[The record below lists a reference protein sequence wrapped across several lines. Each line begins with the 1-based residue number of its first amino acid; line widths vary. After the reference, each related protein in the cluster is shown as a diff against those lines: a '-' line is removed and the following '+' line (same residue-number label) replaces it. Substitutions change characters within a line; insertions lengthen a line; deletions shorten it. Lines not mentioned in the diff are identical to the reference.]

1 MTLISGED
9 LRDMDQPP
17 DSLLDRLRRDGS
29 RQDWERF
36 VDHYGPLLEFWA
48 RQLLPPDDAAD
59 LIQEVLLRVLQNFRT
74 FTGEGNRS
82 FLAWLRAVMR
92 NRWRDLRRRAAIQPC
107 TADSAILE
115 AVAEADDLAVQITTE
130 DRDFLNG
137 RALQIMQTD
146 FEPTTWRACWE
157 RVVADRHAV
166 EVAAE
171 LGVSVEVVYSAT
183 YRVIRR
189 LRSEL
194 AGAWG

>member
-1 MTLISGED
+1 
-9 LRDMDQPP
+9 MDQPP
-17 DSLLDRLRRDGS
+17 DRLLDRLRRGGS

-36 VDHYGPLLEFWA
+36 VNLYRPLLEFWA
-48 RQLLPPDDAAD
+48 RRLLPPDDAAD
-59 LIQEVLLRVLQNFRT
+59 LLQDVLLRVIQRLPS
-74 FTGEGNRS
+74 FTGAEDRC
-82 FLAWLRAVMR
+82 FLAWLRAVML
-92 NRWRDLRRRAAIQPC
+92 NRWRDLKRRAAVQPC
-107 TADSAILE
+107 PADSAALE
-115 AVAEADDLAVQITTE
+115 AVAGEDDLAVVIRTE
-130 DRDFLNG
+130 DRGFLIR

-157 RVVADRHAV
+157 SVVADRPAA

-171 LGVSVEVVYSAT
+171 LGVGVEVVYAAT

>member
-1 MTLISGED
+1 
-9 LRDMDQPP
+9 MDQPP
-17 DSLLDRLRRDGS
+17 DSLLDRLRREGS

-36 VDHYGPLLEFWA
+36 VGLYGPLLEFWA
-48 RQLLPPDDAAD
+48 QRLLPGDDAAD
-59 LIQEVLLRVLQNFRT
+59 LVQDVLLRVMQRLPSFA
-74 FTGEGNRS
+74 GKGNRS
-82 FLAWLRAVMR
+82 FLAWLRAVML
-92 NRWRDLRRRAAIQPC
+92 NRWRDLRRRAAAQPR
-107 TADSAILE
+107 TAGSAALK
-115 AVAEADDLAVQITTE
+115 AVAGADDLDVVITTE
-130 DRDFLNG
+130 DRDFLIR

-157 RVVADRHAV
+157 RVVAGRPAA

-171 LGVSVEVVYSAT
+171 LGVSVAVVRSAT